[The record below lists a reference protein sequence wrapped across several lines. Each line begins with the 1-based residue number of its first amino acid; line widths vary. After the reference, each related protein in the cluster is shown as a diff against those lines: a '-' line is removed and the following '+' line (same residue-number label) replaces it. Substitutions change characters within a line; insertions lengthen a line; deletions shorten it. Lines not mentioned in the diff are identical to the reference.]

1 MRRLFLSLTPLALA
15 AGCATVPAQNDMSGP
30 SGSEASSPAIP
41 YDISAGQARLA
52 ARLYP
57 KLAESAKP
65 NDNLFIS
72 PLSLSEGLGL
82 ALPGARG
89 QTESEMRD
97 LLGWN
102 AAGRT
107 ELLIKGYDRALTRT
121 GDDKVALSVA
131 NALWLSDKLSF
142 APDYLR
148 AATDGF
154 GATEQQVDFGGD
166 PTGSADTING
176 WVSDQ
181 TRKRITK
188 IVDAN
193 GFNDLT
199 AAVLTNAVWFKADWS
214 VPFEDGSIGV
224 FTRGDG
230 TTMPIYMMER
240 IAPMAYRETC
250 EGQAVQ
256 LPYGKDGR
264 FTTEVFLPKD
274 MAILLKWERDL
285 DGLSFNLATRGSDA
299 RFDLGA
305 TKKQE
310 ILLRLPR
317 FEARFDDSVKA
328 ALIAAGMPCAFSDS
342 CADFGAMANAPLSID
357 DVAHAT
363 FLRVDEK
370 GTEAAAATA
379 TKIVVT
385 GSRRLTDDLPRMI
398 VDRPFL
404 VTIRDRASEALIF
417 FGRIPNPTSLEQ
429 PQ

>member
-1 MRRLFLSLTPLALA
+1 MKRIFLSLAPLALVTA
-15 AGCATVPAQNDMSGP
+15 CATVPAQTDT
-30 SGSEASSPAIP
+30 AQSSQAVPH
-41 YDISAGQARLA
+41 DITAGQARLA

-57 KLAESAKP
+57 KLAEDAGP

-89 QTESEMRD
+89 QTEVEMRG
-97 LLGWN
+97 LLGWD
-102 AAGRT
+102 AASRP
-107 ELLIKGYDRALTRT
+107 ELLVKDYDRLLTQT

-131 NALWLSDKLSF
+131 NALWLSDKLTF

-148 AATDGF
+148 AVSDGF
-154 GATEQQVDFGGD
+154 GATAQGVDFGGD
-166 PTGSADTING
+166 PAGSAETING
-176 WVSDQ
+176 WVSEQ
-181 TRKRITK
+181 TRQRITK
-188 IVDAN
+188 IVDAS

-214 VPFEDGSIGV
+214 VPFEDGAPGE

-230 TTMPIYMMER
+230 TKMPIYMMAR
-240 IAPMAYRETC
+240 IAPMIYRETR

-264 FTTEVFLPKD
+264 FVMEVFLPKD
-274 MAILLKWERDL
+274 MATLRRWERDL
-285 DGLSFNLATRGSDA
+285 SAGSFDLSMQGSDGK
-299 RFDLGA
+299 FDLGA
-305 TKKQE
+305 AQQRE

-317 FEARFDDSVKA
+317 FEARFDNSVKA
-328 ALIAAGMPCAFSDS
+328 GLIAAGMPCAFDGS
-342 CADFGAMANAPLSID
+342 CADFGAMANAPLAID

-370 GTEAAAATA
+370 GTEAAAVTA
-379 TKIVVT
+379 VKVVVT
-385 GSRRLTDDLPRMI
+385 GSRILPDDLPQMI

-404 VTIRDRASEALIF
+404 LAIRDRASGALIF
-417 FGRIPNPTSLEQ
+417 FGRIADPTPVEQ
-429 PQ
+429 AQ